1 MNSSF
6 ERVKNGLV
14 LRRFWERLQE
24 LTPHWKWR
32 GARWRKPREPVQIEA
47 PAPHIVDSF
56 RNFSKW
62 ASIIAMIVGYHVL
75 LAWTFDIH
83 ILKTPSPSYSMM
95 KGDEALCSILAG
107 GALYLLQLR
116 RGAGARRFGV
126 IIRLGAG
133 LTGVIALVALWQF
146 IFGGPPTGG
155 LGFGTQQSAWS
166 GMTLTSSLGF
176 LMIGISL
183 LVLDRP
189 RRHRWA
195 EALALVSAAISML
208 AIAGYLYQAE
218 AFQGQMPLYAAV
230 VIFLVSG
237 GIFCVRADRGLMA
250 KVTSN
255 SFGGIMARRLLP
267 ATLLIPLVLG
277 WLQHEGQRAGLYEA
291 EPGLAL
297 FTVAD
302 VALFLLVIWWGVN
315 SLHRMDTKRRQAEY
329 ELQETAAKLAR
340 SNADLEQFAYVAS
353 HDLKEPLRAISG
365 SVQILQERYSASLDG
380 DADEVIKHTV
390 DGATRMQTLIDD
402 LLTYSRLSTREA
414 PLESA
419 DCSRTVQTALANLEM
434 AIQESKAVITHD
446 VLPVIKGDPT
456 QLLQVFQNLI
466 NNAIKYRSERTL
478 KIHVGAEEH
487 ESEWLF
493 SVRDNG
499 IGIAPQYATR
509 IFRIFQRLHTR
520 KEYSGTGI
528 GLAVCK
534 KIVERHGGRIWVES
548 EPEEGSTFYFTLAK

>member
-1 MNSSF
+1 
-6 ERVKNGLV
+6 
-14 LRRFWERLQE
+14 
-24 LTPHWKWR
+24 
-32 GARWRKPREPVQIEA
+32 
-47 PAPHIVDSF
+47 
-56 RNFSKW
+56 
-62 ASIIAMIVGYHVL
+62 
-75 LAWTFDIH
+75 
-83 ILKTPSPSYSMM
+83 
-95 KGDEALCSILAG
+95 
-107 GALYLLQLR
+107 
-116 RGAGARRFGV
+116 
-126 IIRLGAG
+126 
-133 LTGVIALVALWQF
+133 
-146 IFGGPPTGG
+146 
-155 LGFGTQQSAWS
+155 
-166 GMTLTSSLGF
+166 
-176 LMIGISL
+176 
-183 LVLDRP
+183 
-189 RRHRWA
+189 
-195 EALALVSAAISML
+195 
-208 AIAGYLYQAE
+208 
-218 AFQGQMPLYAAV
+218 
-230 VIFLVSG
+230 
-237 GIFCVRADRGLMA
+237 
-250 KVTSN
+250 
-255 SFGGIMARRLLP
+255 MARRLLP

-365 SVQILQERYSASLDG
+365 SVQILQERYRNSLDE

-446 VLPVIKGDPT
+446 HLPVIKGDPT